1 MLDVEQASTHF
12 SDFFGSLSR
21 SQLSH
26 VPPLSLS
33 LPFFLS
39 FFLQVFLVT
48 VVSLVIGTCPTQMAA
63 SRVTATPSVPS
74 VHSVSQRGGSVS
86 VKLVWE
92 VGAVILAAEVHM
104 V

>member
-1 MLDVEQASTHF
+1 MLDVEQASIHF
-12 SDFFGSLSR
+12 SDFFLVLLAGPNSLIFL
-21 SQLSH
+21 LSAFH
-26 VPPLSLS
+26 SL
-33 LPFFLS
+33 

-63 SRVTATPSVPS
+63 SCVTATPSVPS
-74 VHSVSQRGGSVS
+74 VHSVSRSGGSVS

-92 VGAVILAAEVHM
+92 VGAVILAAEVRM

>member
-1 MLDVEQASTHF
+1 MWNKHQLTFQIIFFF
-12 SDFFGSLSR
+12 SQQVPTLSCSS
-21 SQLSH
+21 SQPFTSFLS
-26 VPPLSLS
+26 
-33 LPFFLS
+33 LS

-63 SRVTATPSVPS
+63 TRVTATPLVPS